1 MEGWV
6 SVIAGKSY
14 HRTRGIAAR
23 AAWTPREEPFAYLRN
38 YANKWHDR
46 ASPPPR
52 EIMFEDRYS
61 FGARVAG
68 AFPDVRE
75 GVVDALRAEGFG
87 VLTEIDVAAT
97 MKARLD
103 VDLAPYVILG
113 ACNPPLAHRALTTDP
128 SIGVLL
134 PCNVVVR
141 ADGETVV
148 VEAMDPAAVLGLVGD
163 PRVDEVAGDVRSR
176 LARTVDAIALQ
187 FAVTE
192 SVS

>member
-1 MEGWV
+1 
-6 SVIAGKSY
+6 
-14 HRTRGIAAR
+14 
-23 AAWTPREEPFAYLRN
+23 
-38 YANKWHDR
+38 
-46 ASPPPR
+46 
-52 EIMFEDRYS
+52 MFEDRYS

-75 GVVDALRAEGFG
+75 GVVAALRAEGFG

-128 SIGVLL
+128 SIGALL

-141 ADGETVV
+141 ADGEAIV

-163 PRVDEVAGDVRSR
+163 PRVDEVAGEVRGR
-176 LARTVDAIALQ
+176 LTRAVSAVASQ
-187 FAVTE
+187 FPATE
-192 SVS
+192 SLA